1 MMPLTM
7 AKAGETV
14 TIKKITGKDE
24 IRQHLAELGFVV
36 ESEVTVVN
44 EIAGNLIVQVKQS
57 RLALD
62 KTMAS
67 RIMVS

>member
-44 EIAGNLIVQVKQS
+44 EIAGNLILQVKES
-57 RLALD
+57 RIALH
-62 KTMAS
+62 KTMAN
-67 RIMVS
+67 RIMSG

>member
-24 IRQHLAELGFVV
+24 IRLHLAELGFVV
-36 ESEVTVVN
+36 GSEVTVVN
-44 EIAGNLIVQVKQS
+44 EIAGNLILQVKES
-57 RLALD
+57 RIALD
-62 KTMAS
+62 KTMAN
-67 RIMVS
+67 RIMLG